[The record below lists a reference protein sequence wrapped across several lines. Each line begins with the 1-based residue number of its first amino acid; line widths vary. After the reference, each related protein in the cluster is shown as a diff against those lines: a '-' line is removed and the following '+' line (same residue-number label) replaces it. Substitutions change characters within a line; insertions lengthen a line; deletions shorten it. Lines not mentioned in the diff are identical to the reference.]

1 MKHLTCAAWL
11 AILAVSAGLAGAADL
26 TIRID
31 GVKSANGHIMVA
43 VYDSAGTFLKRAV
56 KGAVVPAAEGSTTVV
71 FKDLPPA
78 EYGFALY
85 HDANGNGKMDTNP
98 MGIPIE
104 PIAFSNDAL
113 GHMGPPSFDSVKF
126 SLPAGGVTTAVTL
139 R

>member
-1 MKHLTCAAWL
+1 MKHLTCAAL
-11 AILAVSAGLAGAADL
+11 LGILMTSAGLAGAADL
-26 TIRID
+26 TIRIN

-43 VYDSAGTFLKRAV
+43 VYDSAGAFLKRAF
-56 KGAVVPAAEGSTTVV
+56 KDAVVPAAEGSVTVV
-71 FKDLPPA
+71 LKDLPPA

-98 MGIPIE
+98 MGIPVE
-104 PIAFSNDAL
+104 PIAFSNNAL

-126 SLPAGGVTTAVTL
+126 SLPAGGATTTVTL